1 MVRLNAVVGLLV
13 FLLGAGSVMAEESA
27 ADAKLLQELTALE
40 KQSWEATLTDDKDF
54 FRDFLA
60 PEAKGMLADGSI
72 IDRDG
77 IIKNLDD
84 LHVKKYTMGKGSL
97 LRVSQDAVMLL
108 YPASYEAVHKGVEEK
123 FSAVNSSA
131 LYVQRGGKWKQ
142 LFYQETPTGAQPD
155 AAKR

>member
-1 MVRLNAVVGLLV
+1 MSRLYAIVALFVVLMNVGSAV
-13 FLLGAGSVMAEESA
+13 AQESA
-27 ADAKLLQELTALE
+27 VDAKLLEELTALE
-40 KQSWEATLTDDKDF
+40 RQSWEATLTDNKDF